1 MALLFIS
8 QSEDADEWRAHLVR
22 LLPDDEFRVW
32 PEAGNRA
39 QVEFLLVW
47 RPPKGSM
54 KGFPNLRAVLN
65 LGAGVDA
72 VLKDPDLPDVPLVS
86 LKDEGLARGMSEYV
100 VHAVL
105 HLHRDFHR
113 FRTFQQE
120 ATWRSLPQADT
131 THRRVG
137 ILGFGHLGQAVA
149 RHLVPFGFA
158 VAGWSRTAKTMA
170 GVEGFTGADALKPFL
185 ARTDILA
192 VLAPLTAETRGIVN
206 RTTLAALPK
215 GAYVINA
222 ARGGLL
228 VEGDLLAALD
238 SGHLAGAFL
247 DVFEEEPLPPKHPF
261 WRHPKVIVT
270 PHVAALTLP
279 GPGAEEVAANIRRIR
294 SGVAPYGLVDKQRG
308 Y

>member
-1 MALLFIS
+1 MAFLFIS
-8 QSEDADEWRAHLVR
+8 QFEDADAWRAHLAR
-22 LLPDDEFRVW
+22 LLPEDEFRVW
-32 PEAGNRA
+32 PDVGDPA

-54 KGFPNLRAVLN
+54 KGYPNVRAVLN

-72 VLKDPDLPDVPLVS
+72 VLKDPDLPNVSLVS
-86 LKDEGLARGMSEYV
+86 LKDEGLAQGMAEYV

-105 HLHRDFHR
+105 HLHRNMHR
-113 FRTFQQE
+113 FRAFQQE
-120 ATWRSLPQADT
+120 ATWQSLPQADT
-131 THRRVG
+131 TRRRVG

-149 RHLVPFGFA
+149 RHLVSFGFPI
-158 VAGWSRTAKTMA
+158 AGWSRTPKTVA
-170 GVEGFTGADALKPFL
+170 GVESFSGRAALQSFL
-185 ARTDILA
+185 ARTDIL
-192 VLAPLTAETRGIVN
+192 VCLAPLTAETRGIVN

-215 GAYVINA
+215 GSYVINA
-222 ARGGLL
+222 ARGGLV

-247 DVFEEEPLPPKHPF
+247 DVFEEEPLPPTHPF

-270 PHVAALTLP
+270 PHVAALTLAAP
-279 GPGAEEVAANIRRIR
+279 AAEEVAVNIRRIR
-294 SGVAPYGLVDKQRG
+294 RGETPHGLVDKQRG

>member
-8 QSEDADEWRAHLVR
+8 QSEDAAEWRTHLAR
-22 LLPDDEFRVW
+22 LLPGEEFRVW

-39 QVEFLLVW
+39 AVEFLLVW
-47 RPPKGSM
+47 RPPQGAM

-86 LKDEGLARGMSEYV
+86 LKDEGLAHGMCEYV
-100 VHAVL
+100 VHAIL

-113 FRTFQQE
+113 FRAFQQQGL
-120 ATWRSLPQADT
+120 WKSLPQADT
-131 THRRVG
+131 SRRRVG

-149 RHLVPFGFA
+149 RHLVPFGFPL
-158 VAGWSRTAKTMA
+158 AGWRRTAKA
-170 GVEGFTGADALKPFL
+170 APGVESFAGRDALKPFL
-185 ARTDILA
+185 ARTDILI
-192 VLAPLTAETRGIVN
+192 VLAPLTSETRGIVN

-222 ARGGLL
+222 ARGGLV
-228 VEGDLLAALD
+228 VENDLLAALD

-247 DVFEEEPLPPKHPF
+247 DVFADEPLPPQHPF

-279 GPGAEEVAANIRRIR
+279 GPGAEEVAANIQRIR
-294 SGVAPYGLVDKQRG
+294 QGEAPHGLVDRKRG

>member
-8 QSEDADEWRAHLVR
+8 QSEDADEWRAHLAR
-22 LLPDDEFRVW
+22 LLPNDEFRVW

-47 RPPKGSM
+47 RPPKGSL

-86 LKDEGLARGMSEYV
+86 LKDEGLARGMAEYV
-100 VHAVL
+100 VHAIL
-105 HLHRDFHR
+105 HLHRDMHR
-113 FRTFQQE
+113 FRAFQQV

-131 THRRVG
+131 TRRRVG

-149 RHLVPFGFA
+149 RHLVPFGFPL
-158 VAGWSRTAKTMA
+158 AGWSRTPKTMA
-170 GVEGFTGADALKPFL
+170 GVESFAGRDALPAFL
-185 ARTDILA
+185 ARADIL
-192 VLAPLTAETRGIVN
+192 VCLAPLTAETRGIVN
-206 RTTLAALPK
+206 REMLAALPK

-228 VEGDLLAALD
+228 VEDDLLAALD

-247 DVFEEEPLPPKHPF
+247 DVFEQEPLPAAHPF
-261 WRHPKVIVT
+261 WRHPNVIVT

-279 GPGAEEVAANIRRIR
+279 GPGAEEVAVNIRHIR
-294 SGVAPYGLVDKQRG
+294 RGEAPHGLVDKRRG

>member
-8 QSEDADEWRAHLVR
+8 QSEDAAEWRTYLAR
-22 LLPDDEFRVW
+22 LLPEDEFRVW
-32 PEAGNRA
+32 PEASDRS

-86 LKDEGLARGMSEYV
+86 LKDEGLAQGMCEYV
-100 VHAVL
+100 VHAIL

-113 FRTFQQE
+113 FHAFQQQGL
-120 ATWRSLPQADT
+120 WKSLPQADT
-131 THRRVG
+131 GRRRVG

-149 RHLVPFGFA
+149 RHLVPFGFP
-158 VAGWSRTAKTMA
+158 VAGWSRTAKAVPGIESFA
-170 GVEGFTGADALKPFL
+170 GRDALKPFL
-185 ARTDILA
+185 ARTDIL
-192 VLAPLTAETRGIVN
+192 VCLAPLTPDTRGIVN
-206 RTTLAALPK
+206 RTTLAAMPR
-215 GAYVINA
+215 GSYVINA
-222 ARGGLL
+222 ARGGLV
-228 VEGDLLAALD
+228 VEDDLLAALD

-247 DVFEEEPLPPKHPF
+247 DVFAEEPLPPSHPF

-294 SGVAPYGLVDKQRG
+294 RGETPHGLVDKRRA

>member
-8 QSEDADEWRAHLVR
+8 QSEDADAWRTHLAR
-22 LLPDDEFRVW
+22 RLPDDEFRVW
-32 PEAGNRA
+32 PDVGDPAA
-39 QVEFLLVW
+39 VEFLLVW

-86 LKDEGLARGMSEYV
+86 LKDEGLAQGMAEYV

-105 HLHRDFHR
+105 HLHRDMHR

-131 THRRVG
+131 TRRRIG

-149 RHLVPFGFA
+149 RHLAPFGFPI
-158 VAGWSRTAKTMA
+158 AGWSRTAKTVA
-170 GVEGFTGADALKPFL
+170 GVESFAGRDALHAFL
-185 ARTDILA
+185 ARTDILII
-192 VLAPLTAETRGIVN
+192 LAPLTPETRGIVN
-206 RTTLAALPK
+206 WATLAALPK
-215 GAYVINA
+215 GAYIINA
-222 ARGGLL
+222 ARGGLV
-228 VEGDLLAALD
+228 VESDLLAALD

-247 DVFEEEPLPPKHPF
+247 DVFEEEPLPPTHPF

-270 PHVAALTLP
+270 PHVAALTLS
-279 GPGAEEVAANIRRIR
+279 GPAAEEVAANIRRIR
-294 SGVAPYGLVDKQRG
+294 RGEAPHGLVDKRRE